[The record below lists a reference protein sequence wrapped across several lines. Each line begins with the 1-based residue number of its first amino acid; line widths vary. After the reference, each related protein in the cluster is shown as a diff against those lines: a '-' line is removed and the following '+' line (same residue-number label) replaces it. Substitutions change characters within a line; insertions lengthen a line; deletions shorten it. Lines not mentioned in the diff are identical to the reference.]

1 MQSYCMIAVRL
12 HRMSE
17 TVKPSRSG
25 LRAARVAETE
35 ERILAAAR
43 ELFVRDGYAATTL
56 AAVADAARVGHR
68 TLYVRFGTKAEL
80 LKRVIDVAVAG
91 DAEHIDVPHRD
102 WYRAA
107 LTAATVDERIEL
119 MAAGNAGLLARAGD
133 VIAVALQAEHAEPL
147 LAEAARAGRAATR
160 DLLRQFFTALGDDG
174 LLPATVDLDWLC
186 DTAGVLAH
194 AQTYLL
200 VRETLNWSGEQYQA
214 WLQLSWHRLIAGAGG
229 PS

>member
-1 MQSYCMIAVRL
+1 
-12 HRMSE
+12 MSE
-17 TVKPSRSG
+17 TVKLGPTS

-35 ERILAAAR
+35 ERIVAAAR
-43 ELFVRDGYAATTL
+43 ALFVRDGYAATTL

-80 LKRVIDVAVAG
+80 LKRVIDVAIAG
-91 DAEHIDVPHRD
+91 DTERIDVPHRD
-102 WYRAA
+102 WYQAA
-107 LTAATVDERIEL
+107 LTAATLDERIEL
-119 MAAGNAGLLARAGD
+119 MVSGSGGLLARAGD

-147 LAEAARAGRAATR
+147 LRQPVRAGRAATR
-160 DLLRQFFTALGDDG
+160 DLLRQFFTALHDDA

-200 VRETLNWSGEQYQA
+200 VRETLNWTNEQYQA
-214 WLQLSWHRLIAGAGG
+214 WLQKSWHLLIAGASSPIARSNGATNAY
-229 PS
+229 

>member
-1 MQSYCMIAVRL
+1 
-12 HRMSE
+12 MSR
-17 TVKPSRSG
+17 TVKPGPAS

-35 ERILAAAR
+35 ERIVAAAR
-43 ELFVRDGYAATTL
+43 ALFVRDGYAATTL
-56 AAVADAARVGHR
+56 SAVADAARVGHR

-80 LKRVIDVAVAG
+80 LKRVIDVAIAG
-91 DAEHIDVPHRD
+91 DAESIDVPHRD
-102 WYRAA
+102 WYQAA
-107 LTAATVDERIEL
+107 LTAPTVEERIEL
-119 MAAGNAGLLARAGD
+119 MAAGSADLLARAGD

-160 DLLRQFFTALGDDG
+160 DLLRQFFAALHDDG

-200 VRETLNWSGEQYQA
+200 VRETLNWTNEQYQA
-214 WLQLSWHRLIAGAGG
+214 WLRTSWHRLIIGA
-229 PS
+229 S